1 MGYSPEDTL
10 FDVLFANEEA
20 RSYTVNDPV
29 MKDTLNT
36 EAIGDKRNVIGS
48 DGKPFKG
55 YGFFPQKYLWED
67 YRKFGLGHGHDLAD
81 FDTYHRV
88 RGLKWPV
95 VDGKETQWRFNS
107 DYDPYAKK
115 EKISAFEYA
124 NVIFDPSMPTK
135 IFKALESLSIKTT
148 SVKTATK
155 KQEQKDLYSLKV
167 LIAEDNPIN
176 QKLLQTTLKG
186 LGIESDIANNG
197 LEAFNKYTMNPDK
210 YDVIFMDVQMPVMD
224 GVEATHEILEYEEEE
239 EIPHTPIIAVTA
251 NVLKGDREKFL
262 GAGMDEYISKP
273 ISRDA
278 LLKILERVA
287 QGEFSK
293 EYNEPVKQTPQQEQT
308 EKIPEQTNQQIQKEK
323 FETEKKKELKHRLY
337 DLQEKYYE
345 LKLQ

>member
-1 MGYSPEDTL
+1 
-10 FDVLFANEEA
+10 
-20 RSYTVNDPV
+20 
-29 MKDTLNT
+29 
-36 EAIGDKRNVIGS
+36 
-48 DGKPFKG
+48 
-55 YGFFPQKYLWED
+55 
-67 YRKFGLGHGHDLAD
+67 
-81 FDTYHRV
+81 
-88 RGLKWPV
+88 
-95 VDGKETQWRFNS
+95 
-107 DYDPYAKK
+107 
-115 EKISAFEYA
+115 
-124 NVIFDPSMPTK
+124 MPTK

-308 EKIPEQTNQQIQKEK
+308 EKIPEQTNQQIQKESKKILITTSEFLANYIKALINGIIIVKSIEELTKALVEYENAMIIIDENFTQKETK
-323 FETEKKKELKHRLY
+323 FLIKSLKKLEPKKIILLGDSEVEGADVVLHDIKP
-337 DLQEKYYE
+337 QTIQNEINKG
-345 LKLQ
+345 